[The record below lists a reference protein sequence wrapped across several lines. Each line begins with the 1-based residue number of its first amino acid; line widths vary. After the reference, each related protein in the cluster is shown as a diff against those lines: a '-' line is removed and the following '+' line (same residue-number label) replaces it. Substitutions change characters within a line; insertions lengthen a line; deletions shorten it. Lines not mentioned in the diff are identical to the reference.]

1 MTFAQ
6 AQSECSNSAN
16 GSVKRLDD
24 AKRRPPSPLAAQHGA
39 RQNDAAMIHVNDLTC
54 RVAGRTLIDGA
65 TVALP
70 EGARVGVV
78 GRNGTGKTT
87 LFKLIA
93 GDLQPDDGAI
103 TIPKA
108 ARLGRVAQEAPSGP
122 EALIDVVLAAD
133 TERAALL
140 AEQETATDPH
150 RISDIVTRLIDIDA
164 YEAPSRAAK
173 ILSGLGFDEAAQQ
186 RPCSDFSGGWRMR
199 VALAAVLFAE
209 PDLLLLDEPT
219 NHLDLEGTLWL
230 QDYLAKYPRTVLV
243 ISHDRDLL
251 NASVDHIL
259 HFDNGKLTLW
269 KGDYDRFDAGRR
281 EKFALDQKAA
291 KAQADERARLEAFIA
306 RFKAKA
312 SKATQAQ
319 SRVKR
324 LAKMQPIAAVIE
336 RSVVPFQIPAPE
348 KELAPPLIALDGVSA
363 GYGDLT
369 ILKKLDLR
377 IDPDDRIALL
387 GANGNGKST
396 FAKLLAGRLQASA
409 GRLSKSERTLVGFF
423 AQHQLEDLDLT
434 SSAYDH
440 VRRKMP
446 GAAEAQVRSR
456 TAQIGFSGLRADT
469 KVEKMSGGEKARLAF
484 GLAVFEGPH
493 LLILDEPTNHLDID
507 SRESLAQALNEFPG
521 AVILISHDRHLLD
534 ATADR
539 LWVVADGGVR
549 AFEGDLDDYRRYI
562 LSADGSG
569 RASKNA
575 GSGTGRSSEAAEKRV
590 DVGALRKKIAS
601 IEEIIGQC
609 ESEIARIDAE
619 LAAAQGF
626 PDKPE
631 KAAELGKRRAEF
643 TQALAE
649 AEETW
654 LGASAELEEAAAA

>member
-1 MTFAQ
+1 M
-6 AQSECSNSAN
+6 
-16 GSVKRLDD
+16 L
-24 AKRRPPSPLAAQHGA
+24 
-39 RQNDAAMIHVNDLTC
+39 HVNDLTC
-54 RVAGRTLIDGA
+54 RVAGRVLLDHA
-65 TVALP
+65 TAALP
-70 EGARVGVV
+70 DGARVGVV

-93 GDLQPDDGAI
+93 GDLHPDDGSVS
-103 TIPKA
+103 IPKGT
-108 ARLGRVAQEAPSGP
+108 RIGRVAQEAPSGP

-133 TERAALL
+133 LERAALL
-140 AEQETATDPH
+140 KEQETATDPD
-150 RISDIVTRLIDIDA
+150 RISDIITRLIDIDA

-199 VALAAVLFAE
+199 VALAAVLFSE

-259 HFDNGKLTLW
+259 HFDNGKLTVW
-269 KGDYDRFDAGRR
+269 KGNYDAFDRMRR
-281 EKFALDQKAA
+281 EKLALDQKAA
-291 KAQADERARLEAFIA
+291 KAQAEERARLEAFIA

-336 RSVVPFQIPAPE
+336 RSVVPFRIPEPD
-348 KELAPPLIALDGVSA
+348 KELAPPLIALDGVSV
-363 GYGDLT
+363 GYGDCT
-369 ILKKLDLR
+369 ILHKLSLR

-387 GANGNGKST
+387 GSNGNGKST
-396 FAKLLAGRLQASA
+396 FAKLLAGRLQPSS
-409 GRLSKSERTLVGFF
+409 GRVNKSEKILVGFF
-423 AQHQLEDLDLT
+423 AQHQVEDLNIEGT
-434 SSAYDH
+434 PYDH
-440 VRRKMP
+440 IRARMP
-446 GAAEAQVRSR
+446 TANEAQVRAKV
-456 TAQIGFSGLRADT
+456 AQIGFTGDRANT
-469 KVEKMSGGEKARLAF
+469 VVGKMSGGEKARLAF

-521 AVILISHDRHLLD
+521 AVILVSHDRHLLD

-539 LWVVADGGVR
+539 LWLVADGDVR
-549 AFEGDLDDYRRYI
+549 AFEGDLDDYRRFI
-562 LSADGSG
+562 LSAEGSG
-569 RASKNA
+569 RASKKP
-575 GSGTGRSSEAAEKRV
+575 GGGTGKSAEAAAKRP
-590 DVGALRKKIAS
+590 DAGTLKKKIAAL
-601 IEEIIGQC
+601 EELMGQC
-609 ESEIARIDAE
+609 AQELARIDGE
-619 LAAAQGF
+619 LAAGGGF
-626 PDKPE
+626 PSKPQ
-631 KAAELGKRRAEF
+631 KAAELGRRRDEVAR
-643 TQALAE
+643 ALSE

-654 LGASAELEEAAAA
+654 LAASADYEEAAAA

>member
-1 MTFAQ
+1 
-6 AQSECSNSAN
+6 
-16 GSVKRLDD
+16 
-24 AKRRPPSPLAAQHGA
+24 
-39 RQNDAAMIHVNDLTC
+39 MIHVNDLTC

-70 EGARVGVV
+70 DGARVGVV

-103 TIPKA
+103 TMPKGV
-108 ARLGRVAQEAPSGP
+108 RFGRVAQEAPSGP
-122 EALIDVVLAAD
+122 EPLIEVVLAAD
-133 TERAALL
+133 KERAALM
-140 AEQETATDPH
+140 AEVETATDPD

-164 YEAPSRAAK
+164 YEAPSRAAR
-173 ILSGLGFDEAAQQ
+173 ILSGLGFDEEAQN

-199 VALAAVLFAE
+199 VALAAVLFSE

-281 EKFALDQKAA
+281 EKLMLDQKAA
-291 KAQADERARLEAFIA
+291 KAQAEERARLEAFIT

-324 LAKMQPIAAVIE
+324 LAKMQPISAVIE
-336 RSVVPFQIPAPE
+336 RSVAPFKIPEPE
-348 KELAPPLIALDGVSA
+348 KELAPPLLALDGVSV
-363 GYGDLT
+363 GYGDRT

-387 GANGNGKST
+387 GSNGNGKST
-396 FAKLLAGRLQASA
+396 FAKLLAGRLQPLS
-409 GRLSKSERTLVGFF
+409 GRLAKSERILVGFF
-423 AQHQLEDLDLT
+423 AQHQVEDLNLT
-434 SSAYDH
+434 ASPYDH
-440 VRRKMP
+440 VRQRMP
-446 GAAEAQVRSR
+446 GATEAQVRSKV
-456 TAQIGFSGLRADT
+456 AQIGFSGLRADT

-484 GLAVFEGPH
+484 GLAVFDGPH

-507 SRESLAQALNEFPG
+507 SRESLAQAINEYPG

-539 LWVVADGGVR
+539 LWLVADQGVR
-549 AFEGDLDDYRRYI
+549 AFDGDLDDYRRYI

-575 GSGTGRSSEAAEKRV
+575 GGGTGRSSEEAGKRV
-590 DVGALRKKIAS
+590 DVGALKKKIAS
-601 IEEIIGQC
+601 LEELIEQCGAEI
-609 ESEIARIDAE
+609 ERIDAE
-619 LAAAQGF
+619 LAAAKGY
-626 PDKPE
+626 PDKPH
-631 KAAELGKRRAEF
+631 KAADLGKRRAQF
-643 TQALAE
+643 ADALAE

-654 LGASAELEEAAAA
+654 LAANADLEGAAAA

>member
-1 MTFAQ
+1 
-6 AQSECSNSAN
+6 
-16 GSVKRLDD
+16 
-24 AKRRPPSPLAAQHGA
+24 
-39 RQNDAAMIHVNDLTC
+39 MIHVNDLTA
-54 RVAGRTLIDGA
+54 RIAGRTLIDGA
-65 TVALP
+65 TVAVP
-70 EGARVGVV
+70 EGARVGIV

-93 GDLQPDDGAI
+93 GDMQPDDGSI
-103 TIPKA
+103 SFPKS

-133 TERAALL
+133 KERAALL
-140 AEQETATDPH
+140 AEQETATDPE

-173 ILSGLGFDEAAQQ
+173 ILSGLGFDEDAQQ
-186 RPCSDFSGGWRMR
+186 RPCADFSGGWRMR
-199 VALAAVLFAE
+199 VALAAVLFSE

-259 HFDNGKLTLW
+259 HFENGKLNLW

-281 EKFALDQKAA
+281 EKLMLDQKAA
-291 KAQADERARLEAFIA
+291 KAQSEERARLEAFIA

-324 LAKMQPIAAVIE
+324 LAKMQPINAVVE
-336 RSVVPFQIPAPE
+336 RSVVPFRIPEPE
-348 KELAPPLIALDGVSA
+348 KELAPPLLALDGVSA

-387 GANGNGKST
+387 GSNGNGKST
-396 FAKLLAGRLQASA
+396 FAKLLADRLKPQG
-409 GRLSKSERTLVGFF
+409 GRLSKSERMQVGFF
-423 AQHQLEDLDLT
+423 AQHQVEDLNLDG
-434 SSAYDH
+434 SAYDH
-440 VRRKMP
+440 IRQRMP
-446 GAAEAQVRSR
+446 GASDAQVRSKV
-456 TAQIGFSGLRADT
+456 AQIGFSGLKADT

-484 GLAVFEGPH
+484 GLAVFHGPH

-507 SRESLAQALNEFPG
+507 SRESLAQALNEFSG

-539 LWVVADGGVR
+539 LWLVADGGVR
-549 AFEGDLDDYRRYI
+549 AFEGDLDDYRKYI
-562 LSADGSG
+562 LSAEGSG

-575 GSGTGRSSEAAEKRV
+575 GGGTGKSAERAEKRV
-590 DVGALRKKIAS
+590 DVGALKKKIAS
-601 IEEIIGQC
+601 LEELMGQC
-609 ESEIARIDAE
+609 QSEIAKIDGE
-619 LAAAQGF
+619 LEAGGGFPNEPKKAAA
-626 PDKPE
+626 
-631 KAAELGKRRAEF
+631 LGRRRDEF
-643 TQALAE
+643 AHALSE

-654 LGASAELEEAAAA
+654 LGASAELEEAAVA